1 MPAKTNCTVHGKEKY
16 RIRRKIGEDE
26 CGNPVFK
33 NFYGNGK
40 LEAER
45 NMQKYFEENDSSVN
59 RSKSFGKLAEYYT
72 YHVFINEDL
81 APTTIDLYVRAY
93 IRNLKPER
101 SIMIKPVKDL
111 TVSDVQNLMN
121 RLTSNGIKKS
131 ARANLVK
138 YLNYLFKYLEKQ
150 GYCRNFMPMIA
161 LPRIETT
168 SMKEIT
174 VFSEEEIKRILE
186 TPSDLHFL
194 YVMAFSTGLRMGE
207 LLALEVSDIKSGNV
221 FVSKQVEIYKEYI
234 SPNTAQVMVAVR
246 PPKSAKSV
254 RSVPLPSSVQEEYK
268 KYMQN
273 HEKNGLLFTTASGN
287 IIDKSNLRRAWSRH
301 LKAAGVPYKKFHAC
315 RSTYCTMLCKQG
327 VPLETAS
334 KLMGHSSISIT
345 AEFYRSITEDE
356 YKNAADKI
364 DRFFKSE

>member
-1 MPAKTNCTVHGKEKY
+1 
-16 RIRRKIGEDE
+16 
-26 CGNPVFK
+26 
-33 NFYGNGK
+33 
-40 LEAER
+40 
-45 NMQKYFEENDSSVN
+45 
-59 RSKSFGKLAEYYT
+59 
-72 YHVFINEDL
+72 
-81 APTTIDLYVRAY
+81 
-93 IRNLKPER
+93 
-101 SIMIKPVKDL
+101 MIKPVKDL

-161 LPRIETT
+161 LQRIETT

-194 YVMAFSTGLRMGE
+194 YVMAFST
-207 LLALEVSDIKSGNV
+207 DIKSGNV

-234 SPNTAQVMVAVR
+234 SPNTAQVRVAVR

-254 RSVPLPSSVQEEYK
+254 RSVPLPSSVKEEYK